1 MATPKEKQSTMHE
14 LTAVN
19 TQVTNAKE
27 VQRKKLYD
35 VYDKEE
41 KVLVTVSPFYAP
53 FLGNNVMISVQGIS
67 VYVPA
72 NGQPFKIPKTHAGL
86 LYQSI
91 AQIDARQLKLNRMA
105 NVQQNFEPTAGAMKI

>member
-1 MATPKEKQSTMHE
+1 MATPKDNKTTMHE
-14 LTAVN
+14 LAAEN
-19 TQVTNAKE
+19 TMATNAKE
-27 VQRKKLYD
+27 VTRKKLFE

-41 KVLVTVSPFYAP
+41 KILVTVSPFYAP

-91 AQIDARQLKLNRMA
+91 AQIDARQLKLSRMA
-105 NVQQNFEPTAGAMKI
+105 NVQQNFEPSIGAMKI